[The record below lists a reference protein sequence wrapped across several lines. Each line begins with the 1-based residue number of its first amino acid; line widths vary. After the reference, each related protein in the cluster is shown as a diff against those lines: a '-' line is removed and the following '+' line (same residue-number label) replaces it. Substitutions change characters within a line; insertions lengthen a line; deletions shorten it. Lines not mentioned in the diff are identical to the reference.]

1 MCIHTVLI
9 LDAFLIIFDN
19 REKYIVF
26 YVYTIFF
33 RYTMEKN
40 EKEEQGNPM
49 KEFNSR
55 YIYNLYVYLEI
66 YTLVNIKL
74 KFLNFRIIRQ

>member
-1 MCIHTVLI
+1 MSNHCYYVIMCIHMVLI
-9 LDAFLIIFDN
+9 LDAFLIIFNN

-33 RYTMEKN
+33 RYTMEKS

-55 YIYNLYVYLEI
+55 YIYI
-66 YTLVNIKL
+66 YIIYMFIW
-74 KFLNFRIIRQ
+74 KFIL

>member
-1 MCIHTVLI
+1 MCIR
-9 LDAFLIIFDN
+9 F
-19 REKYIVF
+19 
-26 YVYTIFF
+26 FF

-55 YIYNLYVYLEI
+55 YIYI
-66 YTLVNIKL
+66 Y
-74 KFLNFRIIRQ
+74 IIYMFI

>member
-1 MCIHTVLI
+1 
-9 LDAFLIIFDN
+9 
-19 REKYIVF
+19 
-26 YVYTIFF
+26 
-33 RYTMEKN
+33 MEKN

-74 KFLNFRIIRQ
+74 KFLNFRII

>member
-33 RYTMEKN
+33 RYTMEKS

-55 YIYNLYVYLEI
+55 YIYI
-66 YTLVNIKL
+66 Y
-74 KFLNFRIIRQ
+74 IIYMFI